1 VSHSHQHGDS
11 GCCDSPNPKVDVSL
25 SALTNSAPQEDSL
38 PARILAK
45 SREVAAQSG
54 HQAVYSV
61 GMDVGST
68 TVKAVVVE
76 AATDQIIWQD
86 YQRHETKQPE
96 KLLEFLKRMQDE
108 VGIAPHNCR
117 IFITGSGGGALAN
130 LIGAKFVQEVTA
142 VSLAVEKLH
151 PEVNSVIEL
160 GGQDAKI
167 IVFKED
173 ENTGRKKKIPSM
185 NDKCAG
191 GTGAVIDKINA
202 KLKIPAAELCDQGY
216 TGIKLH
222 PVAGKCGVFAET
234 DINGLQ
240 KQGIPPDQLM
250 ASLFDAIVLQNLTV
264 LTRGHT
270 LRPHVLLLGG
280 PNSFIRGMKE
290 AWQQNIPRTWEERK
304 VEIPE
309 GMKPEDCI
317 KVPENAQY
325 FAALGAVE
333 FGKDEEPE
341 VGIYMGTECLEDYI
355 AVGRTAEKAKSGSAG
370 LSTSA
375 EELAGFKE
383 KYKVPR
389 FIPAKFSTGDTVR
402 GFVGLDGGST
412 STKAVLLSEGGDVLC
427 KAYQLSGGNPIQ
439 DTIDMFV
446 ALRQQVEAQG
456 CTLEVLG
463 VGTTGYAKDV
473 LKDVLKADVALV
485 ETVAHTESAMK
496 FYHEPHVIVDV
507 GGQDIKLIVLKDGR
521 VKDFKL
527 NTQCSAG
534 NGYFLQGTAE
544 SLGYK
549 VEEYADIA
557 FSAGTMPVFGYGC
570 AVFMQSDI
578 VNFQRQGWRGE
589 EILAGLA
596 AVLPKNIFL
605 YVAGIPNLAKLGS
618 RFILQGGTQKNLAAV
633 KSEVDFINSHFHGA
647 GHEPEVIVHEHCGE
661 SGAIG
666 AGVEAIRLYKNGH
679 RTTFIGIDAVQ
690 KIGYK
695 TTRNEDT
702 RCYFC
707 KNNCLRTFI
716 DVNIGD
722 TKNEHLEPASP
733 LPVFKS
739 KVPLQA
745 GERRLIISTCEKGQ
759 VEDVNAMRGIK
770 AGLDEVKKKNPNFI
784 DIAANEVW
792 RPRNSASVADQPPAP
807 GRWDFGKAKTA
818 IQQRVALMEKRKTI
832 RIGMPRVLNMYM
844 YAPMFSAYFES
855 LGVQPENL
863 VYSEFTG
870 QEMYRQGAGRGAID
884 PCFPSKIGIPHVYN
898 LIFQKHQKKPL
909 DVIFFPMIDT
919 MHQPLKNC
927 SGSNACPT
935 VTATP
940 NAVKAAF
947 TKENDVFKENGI
959 TYLDTLLN
967 IHDEKMFGLQM
978 FQTFESILG
987 LSEEENERA
996 LQAGFEAFRKFDLSL
1011 RNRAREVLDN
1021 LERENR
1027 LGIVMLG
1034 RVYHHDP
1041 GLNHEIMEEFQK
1053 LGYPILSQSFLPM
1066 DDDIL
1071 DRLFGEEVRS
1081 GAITHALDIRDVW
1094 KNAYSGS
1101 TNIKI
1106 WAAKFTARHPNLV
1119 ALEISNFKCGHDA
1132 PIYSVIED
1140 IIEKSGTPYF
1150 SFKDLDENKPTGS
1163 IKIRVETIDY
1173 FLKRYREDLLKKA
1186 EAAKTLE
1193 DQLAEYERQL
1203 RMSLTHKSA
1212 RRDSEVIP
1220 FPSQAHEPE
1229 AATASGDD

>member
-1 VSHSHQHGDS
+1 MGHSHQHGMGHDGDH
-11 GCCDSPNPKVDVSL
+11 GCCDTANPKVDVSL
-25 SALTNSAPQEDSL
+25 SSLVNSAPVEDSL

-54 HQAVYSV
+54 HKAVYTV

-68 TVKAVVVE
+68 TVKAVIVE
-76 AATDQIIWQD
+76 TATDQMIWSD

-216 TGIKLH
+216 HGIKLH

-280 PNSFIRGMKE
+280 PNTFIRGMKE

-304 VEIPE
+304 VQIPE
-309 GMKPEDCI
+309 GLKPEDCI
-317 KVPENAQY
+317 KVPDNAQY

-333 FGKDEEPE
+333 FGKDEEDE

-355 AVGRTAEKAKSGSAG
+355 SVGRTAEKAKSGSAG
-370 LSTSA
+370 LSTSN
-375 EELAGFKE
+375 EELAAFKE
-383 KYKVPR
+383 KYKVPK
-389 FIPAKFSTGDTVR
+389 FNAAKFTPGEVVR

-412 STKAVLLSEGGDVLC
+412 STKAVLLSEAGDVLC

-446 ALRQQVEAQG
+446 ALRTQVESQG
-456 CTLEVLG
+456 ATLEILG

-496 FYHEPHVIVDV
+496 FYKNPHVIVDV

-549 VEEYADIA
+549 VEDYADIA

-633 KSEVDFINSHFHGA
+633 KSEVDFIHSHFHGV

-666 AGVEAIRLYKNGH
+666 AGVEAVRLYKNGH
-679 RTTFIGIDAVQ
+679 RTTFIGIDAVE

-716 DVNIGD
+716 DVSVGD
-722 TKNEHLEPASP
+722 GVMEPASP

-770 AGLDEVKKKNPNFI
+770 AGLDEIKKKNPNFV

-792 RPRNSASVADQPPAP
+792 RPRNSASVADPPPALP
-807 GRWDFGKAKTA
+807 RWGKKDA
-818 IQQRVALMEKRKTI
+818 IKQRIALMEKRKTL
-832 RIGMPRVLNMYM
+832 RVGMPRVLNMYL
-844 YAPMFSAYFES
+844 YAPMFSAYLES

-898 LIFQKHQKKPL
+898 LIFVKHQKKPL

-919 MHQPLKNC
+919 LHQPFKNC

-959 TYLDTLLN
+959 QYLDPIIN
-967 IHDEKMFGLQM
+967 IHDEKLFGLQM
-978 FQTFESILG
+978 FQTWGPILG
-987 LSEEENERA
+987 LSEEENQRA
-996 LQAGFEAFRKFDLSL
+996 LEAGFKAFSDFDESL
-1011 RNRAREVLDN
+1011 KKRSREVLDE

-1053 LGYPILSQSFLPM
+1053 LGYPVFSQSELPT
-1066 DDDIL
+1066 DEDLL

-1081 GAITHALDIRDVW
+1081 EAITHALDIRDVW
-1094 KNAYSGS
+1094 KNAYSAS
-1101 TNIKI
+1101 TNQKI

-1186 EAAKTLE
+1186 EAATKLE
-1193 DQLAEYERQL
+1193 AQLAEYERQL
-1203 RMSLTHKSA
+1203 RVSLTHKSV
-1212 RRDSEVIP
+1212 RHDGEVIS
-1220 FPSQAHEPE
+1220 FPQHVDEPE

>member
-1 VSHSHQHGDS
+1 VGSHSHQHGS
-11 GCCDSPNPKVDVSL
+11 CDNAPAKVDVQL
-25 SALTNSAPQEDSL
+25 DTLLNPAPVAESL

-54 HQAVYSV
+54 RRAVYTV

-68 TVKAVVVE
+68 TVKAVIVDAE
-76 AATDQIIWQD
+76 TDQMIWQD

-96 KLLEFLKRMQDE
+96 KLLEFLKRMEEE

-130 LIGAKFVQEVTA
+130 LVGAKFVQEVTA
-142 VSLAVEKLH
+142 VSLAVEKMH

-202 KLKIPAAELCDQGY
+202 KLKIPAEELCDQGY
-216 TGIKLH
+216 VGIKLH

-304 VEIPE
+304 VQLPE
-309 GMKPEDCI
+309 GVKPEDLI

-333 FGKDEEPE
+333 FGKDEESE

-355 AVGRTAEKAKSGSAG
+355 SVGRQAEKAKSGAAG
-370 LSTSA
+370 LSTSEEDLA
-375 EELAGFKE
+375 EFKQ
-383 KYKVPR
+383 KYTIPK
-389 FIPAKFSTGDTVR
+389 FIGAKFGVGETVR

-412 STKAVLLSEGGDVLC
+412 STKAVLLSEAGDVLC

-446 ALRQQVEAQG
+446 ALRQQVESQG
-456 CTLEVLG
+456 ATLEVLG

-496 FYHEPHVIVDV
+496 FYKNPHVIVDV

-549 VEEYADIA
+549 VEDYADIA
-557 FSAGTMPVFGYGC
+557 FAANTMPIFGYGC

-596 AVLPKNIFL
+596 NVLPKNIFL

-633 KSEVDFINSHFHGA
+633 KSEVDFIRSHFHGVD
-647 GHEPEVIVHEHCGE
+647 HEAEVIVHEHCGE

-666 AGVEAIRLYKNGH
+666 AGVEAVRLYKNGYC
-679 RTTFIGIDAVQ
+679 TTFIGLDAVQ
-690 KIGYK
+690 NIGYR

-716 DVNIGD
+716 DVTVGEVE
-722 TKNEHLEPASP
+722 TPPSP

-739 KVPLQA
+739 KVPLQT

-759 VEDVNAMRGIK
+759 VEDVGAMRGIK
-770 AGLDEVKKKNPNFI
+770 AGLDAIKNANPNFV
-784 DIAANEVW
+784 DIAAREVW
-792 RPRNSASVADQPPAP
+792 RSRNPQKVADPVPTRA
-807 GRWDFGKAKTA
+807 WTSAAK
-818 IQQRVALMEKRKTI
+818 QRIALMKKRSGL
-832 RIGMPRVLNMYM
+832 RIGMPRVLNMYL
-844 YAPMFSAYFES
+844 YAPLFSAYLES
-855 LGVQPENL
+855 LGLEPENL

-870 QEMYRQGAGRGAID
+870 QDMYRAGAGRGAID

-909 DVIFFPMIDT
+909 DAIFFPMIDT
-919 MHQPLKNC
+919 LHQPLKNC

-947 TKENDVFKENGI
+947 IKENDVFKENGI
-959 TYLDTLLN
+959 QYLDPILN
-967 IHDEKMFGLQM
+967 LDDKKMFTLQM
-978 FQTFESILG
+978 FQTWAPILG

-996 LQAGFEAFRKFDLSL
+996 VEAGWKSFEDFDRGLRK
-1011 RNRAREVLDN
+1011 RAREVLDT

-1053 LGYPILSQSFLPM
+1053 LGYPVFSQSLLPM
-1066 DDDIL
+1066 DEDLL
-1071 DRLFGEEVRS
+1071 DRLFGDEVRA
-1081 GAITHALDIRDVW
+1081 GTIADPLDIRDVW

-1101 TNIKI
+1101 TNVKI

-1140 IIEKSGTPYF
+1140 IIENSGTPYF

-1173 FLKRYREDLLKKA
+1173 FLKRYQENLLKKA
-1186 EAAKTLE
+1186 EAATEL
-1193 DQLAEYERQL
+1193 DRQLAEYERSL
-1203 RMSLTHKSA
+1203 RVPLRQKSHVQE
-1212 RRDSEVIP
+1212 DIP
-1220 FPSQAHEPE
+1220 ILFPHVPPEREP
-1229 AATASGDD
+1229 ATAAGDD